1 MPLNKK
7 SLSVVVP
14 GAVLVIALGSGTA
27 MFACSSN
34 NAPSTLVSGGTTA
47 AAAPSNEGQ
56 AVQPV
61 SAKEQA
67 PYNPDEVCASQC
79 MEDFAAGAELL
90 QALDDCNVERCYGDE
105 DDSDTTTKACSAIG
119 TGPGQ
124 VSYGLTERDRC
135 LSRSCCAE
143 ATACSSNASCSS
155 LASCIDRCQ
164 ARR

>member
-7 SLSVVVP
+7 SLMVP
-14 GAVLVIALGSGTA
+14 GVVLAVALGSATV
-27 MFACSSN
+27 MFACSSKDT
-34 NAPSTLVSGGTTA
+34 PSTLVGGGTTA

-56 AVQPV
+56 AVQPI

-79 MEDFAAGAELL
+79 MEDFAAGADLL

>member
-1 MPLNKK
+1 MPLKK
-7 SLSVVVP
+7 NSLAVMVP
-14 GAVLVIALGSGTA
+14 GAVLAIALGCGTV
-27 MFACSSN
+27 MFACSSSSPTSPLVTGGST
-34 NAPSTLVSGGTTA
+34 APAV
-47 AAAPSNEGQ
+47 PSNEGE
-56 AVQPV
+56 AVQPI

-79 MEDFAAGAELL
+79 MEDFAAGAALL
-90 QALDDCNVERCYGDE
+90 QTLDDCNVERCYGDE

>member
-7 SLSVVVP
+7 SLSVMIP

-34 NAPSTLVSGGTTA
+34 SAPSTIVGGGTTA

-56 AVQPV
+56 AVQPI

-79 MEDFAAGAELL
+79 MEDFAAGADLL